1 MLHFYAEG
9 KIKQTKIDV
18 SLLNKNRNQLY
29 ANGKCNNLS
38 LVGVKIIAT
47 DFLFGIAYLKNGV
60 TKFKAMDGSDNTNFR
75 TDNNSLHQEG
85 KKILYVQDYDEIKY
99 KLLPY
104 SVKEDLGT
112 LVQGPL
118 GKGADITNSYHSEK
132 WSTLKHLWKQL
143 SQNEQQELF
152 K

>member
-9 KIKQTKIDV
+9 KIKQTKIDA

-47 DFLFGIAYLKNGV
+47 DFLFGMAYLKNGV

-75 TDNNSLHQEG
+75 TDNNSLYQEG
-85 KKILYVQDYDEIKY
+85 KKILYVQDYDEIN
-99 KLLPY
+99 
-104 SVKEDLGT
+104 
-112 LVQGPL
+112 
-118 GKGADITNSYHSEK
+118 TNFYPIR
-132 WSTLKHLWKQL
+132 
-143 SQNEQQELF
+143 
-152 K
+152 